1 MGTHGTVK
9 NAVNYGRN
17 DNEVR
22 CCVENINTVVDIK
35 KTTTDTRSKWT
46 ISIWHAILIRV
57 GTSYARPARII
68 VLLYKN
74 LCGT

>member
-1 MGTHGTVK
+1 MSALIRRIIYIHNIRVCINNIIIENNTHIDVGTHGTVK

-35 KTTTDTRSKWT
+35 KTTTDTRSK
-46 ISIWHAILIRV
+46 
-57 GTSYARPARII
+57 
-68 VLLYKN
+68 
-74 LCGT
+74 